1 MKKRVKVGQHSFVLP
16 GSVLARRIIG
26 ILLVLAGF
34 LGFLPVLGFWMVPLG
49 LLVLSVDS
57 SIVRRWRRRTE
68 VRLGG
73 WLKPRYPRLA
83 RWLGFEARNNGGNG
97 STRARDP
104 DQPV

>member
-1 MKKRVKVGQHSFVLP
+1 MAKVKFGSKTYDLP
-16 GSVLARRIIG
+16 GNRMARIG
-26 ILLVLAGF
+26 IGIALILLGL

-57 SIVRRWRRRTE
+57 SIVRRWRRRME

-97 STRARDP
+97 STRARHP